1 MAALRNILGVSCHYH
16 DSAAAVVKDGELVS
30 ASQEER
36 FDRQKYSPGFPIQAI
51 NDCLQR
57 ADLSPLDID
66 AIAFHEKPFLK
77 LSRVLLG
84 HVASWPLS
92 YPNFAAMM
100 PSWLEDRL
108 SLPLTFREQLGY
120 EGPVYF
126 VKHHMSHAAASYYG
140 SPFEEAGVLTVD
152 GIGEWASASWGYAE
166 GTHIHIERELR
177 YPNSLGLLYSIV
189 CTYLGFRVF
198 SGEGKVMALAAL
210 GEPGFVDHFEQC
222 VDIRP
227 DGSFG
232 LDPRYFTLNRG
243 TRMYGRRFVSLFG
256 EPRGEDEPLEKRHLD
271 IAASLQALTERVLVQ
286 MARHVHEQTG
296 KRKLCAGGGVF
307 LNVVANTQILQDTPF
322 EELFILPAPGDAG
335 AAAGAALWVHHEMGT
350 GERARP
356 LQHAYLGP
364 AYDER
369 QLRRALDIAGL
380 EHQEL
385 EEAELCEAVAARI
398 ADGRIVAWFQ
408 GGMEFGPR
416 ALGARSILAD
426 PRRAEMKDDI
436 NNRIKHREPF
446 RPYGISVLEE
456 AASSWFELDHPSPYM
471 LLIGRARDEQAE
483 KIPSAIHVDGT
494 CRIQTVDRS
503 GQPPFYRGVIEAFE
517 RLTEVP
523 MVINTSF
530 NVQEPIVCTPGDAL
544 STFQSSDMDCLV
556 MGRFLVD
563 KRGEPSPS
571 G

>member
-16 DSAAAVVKDGELVS
+16 DSAAAVLKDGRLVS

-36 FDRQKYSPGFPIQAI
+36 FDREKYSPGFPIQAI

-57 ADLSPLDID
+57 AELTPLDID

-84 HVASWPLS
+84 HVASWPFS
-92 YPNFAAMM
+92 FPSFAATM

-126 VKHHMSHAAASYYG
+126 VKHHMSHAAASYYC
-140 SPFEEAGVLTVD
+140 SPFEEAGILTVD
-152 GIGEWASASWGYAE
+152 GIGEFASASWGRAR
-166 GTHIHIERELR
+166 GNRIHIERELR

-210 GEPGFVDHFEQC
+210 GEPDYVGHFEKC
-222 VDIRP
+222 LDLRP

-232 LDPRYFTLNRG
+232 LDPHYFSLNRG
-243 TRMYGRRFVSLFG
+243 KRMYGNEFVALFG
-256 EPRGEDEPLEKRHLD
+256 EPRGEDEPLEQRHLD
-271 IAASLQALTERVLVQ
+271 IAASLQAVTERVLVQ

-296 KRKLCAGGGVF
+296 DTKLCAGGGVF
-307 LNVVANTQILQDTPF
+307 LNVVANTKILEETPF
-322 EELFILPAPGDAG
+322 EELFVLPAPGDAG
-335 AAAGAALWVHHEMGT
+335 AAVGAAAWVHHELGSQ
-350 GERARP
+350 ERIQP
-356 LQHAYLGP
+356 LQDAYLGP
-364 AYDER
+364 AYGQR
-369 QLRRALDIAGL
+369 PLRRALDIAGL
-380 EHQEL
+380 EYQEL
-385 EEAELCEAVAARI
+385 EESELAEAVAARI

-426 PRRAEMKDDI
+426 PRRATMKDDI

-456 AASSWFELDHPSPYM
+456 AAPSWFGLEHPSPYM
-471 LLIGRARDEQAE
+471 LLIGRVKDELAE
-483 KIPSAIHVDGT
+483 KIPSAVHVDGT

-503 GQPPFYRGVIEAFE
+503 GQPPFYRAVIEAFD
-517 RLTEVP
+517 RLTGVP
-523 MVINTSF
+523 MIINTSF
-530 NVQEPIVCTPGDAL
+530 NVQEPIVCSPSDAL
-544 STFQSSDMDCLV
+544 ETYLSSDMDCLV

-563 KRGEPSPS
+563 KRGEPSPP